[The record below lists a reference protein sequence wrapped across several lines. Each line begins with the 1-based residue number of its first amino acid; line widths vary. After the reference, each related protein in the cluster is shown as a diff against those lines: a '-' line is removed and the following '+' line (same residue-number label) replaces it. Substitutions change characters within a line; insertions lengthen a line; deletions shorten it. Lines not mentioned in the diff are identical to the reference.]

1 MAVYL
6 SNIQEAYGPILT
18 DHWEKKEDPQHYDY
32 LTSQFVNDAPKRHIL
47 GIVGGNEASLI
58 KGNMVD
64 LESDLRGINI
74 PNTFAPWRQYQPPQ
88 RGDKEIVRS
97 NVKGTVAINV
107 EKQHLPTYQMMAYP
121 SVIAPLPMENEVCMK
136 PEKY

>member
-1 MAVYL
+1 MALYL
-6 SNIQEAYGPILT
+6 STVDDAYGPILT
-18 DHWEKKEDPQHYDY
+18 SHWEKKENPQHYDD
-32 LTSQFVNDAPKRHIL
+32 LTSQYVNPRPQRHIL
-47 GIVGGNEASLI
+47 GIVGGNEVSLI

-88 RGDKEIVRS
+88 QKKEIVRDNTKIS
-97 NVKGTVAINV
+97 LTIDIQKA
-107 EKQHLPTYQMMAYP
+107 HLPVYQMMGYP
-121 SVIAPLPMENEVCMK
+121 AVVAPYPIVNEVCVK